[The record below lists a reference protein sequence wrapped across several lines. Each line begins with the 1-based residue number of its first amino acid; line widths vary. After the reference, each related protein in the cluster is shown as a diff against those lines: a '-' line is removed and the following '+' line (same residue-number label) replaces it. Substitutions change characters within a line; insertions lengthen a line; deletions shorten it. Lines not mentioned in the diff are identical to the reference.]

1 MKNDKREINFE
12 ISIYL
17 KMSKNNKKLFSNRA
31 LLDYVG
37 LPILLNLAN
46 KYFSYGYDINLER
59 INNLRKGIDTFNE
72 YKKRF

>member
-1 MKNDKREINFE
+1 
-12 ISIYL
+12 
-17 KMSKNNKKLFSNRA
+17 MSKNNKKLFQPCIIG
-31 LLDYVG
+31 LGYVG

-72 YKKRF
+72 YKKKDFKNKKLNF